1 MGKKVIPVVTSETED
16 GPARPHA
23 VIRIRHQDGRVEEQ
37 RLEIGRYEVGRTSG
51 DILLTGDRSVSRL
64 HARLDV
70 TPTEVTLTDLG
81 STSGTFDARGQRLE
95 QSVILRQ
102 NDAFRIGHAELS
114 VVRLVVPN
122 PSGVRAGARLT
133 QPAIPT
139 ALQRGM
145 TGVTVPEMPAAKRQA
160 RRNSARPSA
169 NPASPAN
176 TDARAPESEPA
187 ISGPRATKQ
196 KRSSKKPPP

>member
-1 MGKKVIPVVTSETED
+1 MGKKVIPVVTNETED

-23 VIRIRHQDGRVEEQ
+23 VIRIRHHDGRLEEQ

-64 HARLDV
+64 HARLEV

-81 STSGTFDARGQRLE
+81 STGGTFDARGQRLE
-95 QSVILRQ
+95 QSVVLRQ

-122 PSGVRAGARLT
+122 PSGVRHGARLT

-139 ALQRGM
+139 ALQRG
-145 TGVTVPEMPAAKRQA
+145 GVTVPEMPAAKRQA

-169 NPASPAN
+169 NPANPA
-176 TDARAPESEPA
+176 TSEARPPESEPA
-187 ISGPRATKQ
+187 ISGPRATQK
-196 KRSSKKPPP
+196 KRSSKKPPA